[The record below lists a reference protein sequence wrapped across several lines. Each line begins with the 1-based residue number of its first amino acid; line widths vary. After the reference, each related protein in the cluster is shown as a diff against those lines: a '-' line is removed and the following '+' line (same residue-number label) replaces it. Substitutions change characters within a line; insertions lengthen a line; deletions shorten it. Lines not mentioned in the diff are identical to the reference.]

1 MSKLLPTRTDATVER
16 SGDPAVLCIDDE
28 ETRAVFSALSS
39 ETAHEV
45 FCLLNEEPATPAA
58 IADRLELS
66 IQNVQYHLENLQD
79 AGLIEVADTCYSEK
93 GREMDVFVV
102 STEPILVFLGTDDD
116 RPSLRRAFKSFASV
130 VGPTAILLAIGETV
144 SRLLG
149 GE

>member
-1 MSKLLPTRTDATVER
+1 MSKLLPTRTDATVQR

-28 ETRAVFSALSS
+28 ETQAVFSALSS
-39 ETAHEV
+39 ETAYEV
-45 FCLLNEEPATPAA
+45 FQLLNEEPATPTA
-58 IADRLELS
+58 IAGRLELS

-102 STEPILVFLGTDDD
+102 STEPTLVFLGTDDD
-116 RPSLRRAFKSFASV
+116 RASLRRAFKAFSSL
-130 VGPTAILLAIGETV
+130 VGPPAILLAIGETL
-144 SRLLG
+144 SRLLA